1 MGRWTCAGNGVVLR
15 HWVRAILYMLT
26 VSMYSTCMS
35 TPTDIPPPS
44 IGYLVWHL
52 TLRWRAELDRALAP
66 LGLTSAQ
73 YSVLASLYGLS
84 PGGAQPSQR
93 ELADFAGLE
102 PMHVSKLIRALER
115 AGLVERAANPAD
127 TRAVHLSI
135 TDRGAEVVT
144 AGRATVL
151 QLEEQRLAPLGG
163 RLSDRSTE
171 LRETLLALLRHTQ
184 ATHNAGEASASPQ
197 AAPPSLRT

>member
-1 MGRWTCAGNGVVLR
+1 MP
-15 HWVRAILYMLT
+15 
-26 VSMYSTCMS
+26 

-52 TLRWRAELDRALAP
+52 TLRWRAELDRALAS

-73 YSVLASLYGLS
+73 YAVLASLYGLS
-84 PGGAQPSQR
+84 QGGVRPSQR

-115 AGLVERAANPAD
+115 AGLVERAGNPAD
-127 TRAVHLSI
+127 TRAVQLHV
-135 TDRGAEVVT
+135 TDRGVQVVT

-151 QLEEQRLAPLGG
+151 QLEEQRLVPLGG
-163 RLSDRSTE
+163 RQSQRSAE
-171 LRETLLALLRHTQ
+171 LREALLVLLRHTE
-184 ATHNAGEASASPQ
+184 ATSSASEGS
-197 AAPPSLRT
+197 AAAQPAPTVPGSR